1 MVLDIFTITF
11 MGSIVQISL
20 TILIFLQYK
29 MNRYYK
35 GIGLWFLGSVFLS
48 FSFIFMFLY
57 NNDEF
62 WKLSILGN
70 PFLILGQILLYLGI
84 LKFFEMKIK
93 KYLLVIYGMVSI
105 CLYFYYIFYINDT
118 VMRSVVISL
127 SLVVISLATA
137 YKITHRNNKIILS
150 TAKFLGNAFLFYG
163 IFNIV
168 RVLILLNSP
177 LYASHDIYIHSTFNI
192 VAYTTQIVISILCT
206 FGFVIM
212 VNQRLNNEN
221 IEEKEKLKVI
231 FNTSPDAKLITRML
245 DGSFLDVNKG
255 FIQMTGYS
263 REEILTQSS
272 LSLEVWESSQE
283 RELFLKELNENLEIE
298 NKEFVF
304 RRKNGSNFVGLLS
317 SRIITTDGDKQIV
330 SVIHDITNRKKAEQ
344 EIRESKELYLSIINS
359 SPDDITIA
367 QMDGSILMV
376 SPAGKKMFGFEAN
389 VDELSLN
396 LNIMD
401 FLDPEFREKA
411 RDKQMKMLQG
421 EVFGPSEYM
430 GLRLDGTKFDIEVNT
445 AFIRDIE
452 GKPIK
457 IVLAIRDIS
466 ERKEA
471 EAKIQELI
479 LQLEIE
485 KNAEK
490 VNSITDSLT
499 GIANRRYFDE
509 ILNKEFYRLKR
520 SGAPLSLIMLDV
532 DYFKKYNDTYGHL
545 AGDNCLKQI
554 GNILKNS
561 VGRVYDS
568 VTRYGGEEFGII
580 LPETSLEGAITLA
593 ESIKKSVE
601 DLKIIHEKSEIN
613 EYITVSLGVTTLS
626 TVDIESVEE
635 IIERAD
641 KALYRAK
648 SNGRNRVEIY

>member
-1 MVLDIFTITF
+1 MNLDVFTITF
-11 MGSIVQISL
+11 IGSIVQISL
-20 TILIFLQYK
+20 TILIYLQYRINK
-29 MNRYYK
+29 NFK
-35 GIGLWFLGSVFLS
+35 GIGLWFLGSAFLS
-48 FSFIFMFLY
+48 LSFIFVFLY
-57 NNDEF
+57 SNRVL
-62 WKLSILGN
+62 WKIAILGN
-70 PFLILGQILLYLGI
+70 PFLILGHIFLYLGVVD
-84 LKFFEMKIK
+84 FFGINIK
-93 KYLLVIYGMVSI
+93 KVLVSFSGLISI
-105 CLYFYYIFYINDT
+105 GFYLYFLFSVNDT
-118 VMRSVVISL
+118 IMRSVVVAL
-127 SLVVISLATA
+127 FLAFVTLATA
-137 YKITHRNNKIILS
+137 NKILFRKNSVRLS
-150 TAKFLGNAFLFYG
+150 TAKFLGSIFFLYG
-163 IFNIV
+163 ILNII
-168 RVLILLNSP
+168 RILILLNTP
-177 LYASHDIYIHSTFNI
+177 LFYSHSIYIHSTFNMI
-192 VAYTTQIVISILCT
+192 SYTTQIVISILCT

-568 VTRYGGEEFGII
+568 VTRYGGEEFAII
-580 LPETSLEGAITLA
+580 LPETSSEGAITLA

>member
-35 GIGLWFLGSVFLS
+35 GIGLWFIGSVFLS
-48 FSFIFMFLY
+48 FSFMFMFLY
-57 NNDEF
+57 NNDKF

-105 CLYFYYIFYINDT
+105 GLYFYYIFYINDT

-192 VAYTTQIVISILCT
+192 VAYTIQIVISILCT

-430 GLRLDGTKFDIEVNT
+430 GIRLDGTKFDIEVNT